1 MRVVIVG
8 ATGNAGTSLLTALEH
23 EPTVDSIVGVARRLP
38 ELDVPK
44 TEWIAADIVT
54 DDLVS
59 IFTGADV
66 VVHLAWAIQ
75 PSHDREVT
83 WRINQAGS
91 NKVFQAVAEAKVP
104 ALVYASSIGAYSPG
118 PKDYGVD
125 ESWPTRGIATSFY
138 SVDKAAV
145 ERMLDSFEEDNPDVR
160 VVRLRPGLIF
170 KREAGA
176 EVRRLFAGPLFPNW
190 GLHPGLIPFVPNIPT
205 LRFQCVHSY
214 DIGEA
219 YRLAIT
225 TDARGAFNVA
235 ASPVIDPPKLAELL
249 GARLV
254 PAPPRLI
261 RTFADVT
268 WRLHLQPTPAGWVDM
283 ALQTPLMD
291 TKRATED
298 LGWEPRYSAED
309 ALTEEL
315 DGLRTNSGMDTPP
328 LEPGAGGP
336 LRIKEFLT
344 GIGRFSGVKK
354 EDAR

>member
-8 ATGNAGTSLLTALEH
+8 ASGNVGTSLLRALEH
-23 EPTVDSIVGVARRLP
+23 ESKVDSIVGVARRRPDL
-38 ELDVPK
+38 EVPK
-44 TEWIAADIVT
+44 TEWIAAHIVT
-54 DDLVS
+54 DDLVP
-59 IFTGADV
+59 IVTGADV

-91 NKVFQAVAEAKVP
+91 NRVFQAVAEAKVP

-125 ESWPTRGIATSFY
+125 ESWPTRGIPTSFY

-176 EVRRLFAGPLFPNW
+176 EVRRLFAGPFL
-190 GLHPGLIPFVPNIPT
+190 PGWAVRPSLIPVVPDVPT

-225 TDARGAFNVA
+225 TDAHGAFNVA
-235 ASPVIDPPKLAELL
+235 APPVIDPPKLAELL

-254 PAPPRLI
+254 PIPPRLI
-261 RTFADVT
+261 RGFADIT

-283 ALQTPLMD
+283 ALQAPLMD

-309 ALTEEL
+309 ALMEEL
-315 DGLRTNSGMDTPP
+315 EGLRHNTGAPTPP
-328 LEPGAGGP
+328 LEPRAGGT
-336 LRIKEFLT
+336 LRI
-344 GIGRFSGVKK
+344 R
-354 EDAR
+354 